1 MKICHLHLHDS
12 MGNPKT
18 LICRLEGGSV
28 HYNLYG
34 GHGSSGTG
42 FSLGNLQC
50 HLPIEKNSPDETKEA
65 FVKRVIRAVNEESV
79 CKVIKEVDC
88 NVTF

>member
-12 MGNPKT
+12 LGNAKT

-28 HYNLYG
+28 HYNFYG

-65 FVKRVIRAVNEESV
+65 FVKRVIRVVNQESV
-79 CKVIKEVDC
+79 YRVMKEVDC

>member
-1 MKICHLHLHDS
+1 MKICHLHLQDS

-18 LICRLEGGSV
+18 LICRVEGGSV
-28 HYNLYG
+28 HYSLYG
-34 GHGSSGTG
+34 GHGSSGTA
-42 FSLGNLQC
+42 FSLRNLQC
-50 HLPIEKNSPDETKEA
+50 ELPIEKLTPDETKED
-65 FVKRVIRAVNEESV
+65 FVRRVVRNINWKSV